1 MPGPTHEPCK
11 ATLYK
16 PKGALGQAVAG
27 RNSKQGLPKNIHQRL
42 FYVGETKLNVIEVF
56 NRCALF
62 TDKFLID
69 CIILIVSSL
78 KK

>member
-42 FYVGETKLNVIEVF
+42 FYVGETKLNVIEV
-56 NRCALF
+56 L
-62 TDKFLID
+62 TDVPCL
-69 CIILIVSSL
+69 LTSSL
-78 KK
+78 LTALSS